1 MLEQSIFI
9 ALSVLA
15 IWATMWNGMIFGF
28 IREYGDQRLPE
39 YIQKPLYDCPICGTP
54 YYGTLIY
61 LFKYGVTENMV
72 WVILMAMGW
81 NVLVVKFLPENWYTP
96 EDIPEN

>member
-1 MLEQSIFI
+1 MIEQSLFI

-15 IWATMWNGMIFGF
+15 IWATMWDVMIFGF
-28 IREYGDQRLPE
+28 IRRYCETYYPE
-39 YIQKPLYDCPICGTP
+39 KICMVIFDCPVCMTP
-54 YYGTLIY
+54 WYGSVIY
-61 LFKYGVTENMV
+61 FFKYGVTEDMF

-96 EDIPEN
+96 ED